1 MSCFW
6 DSLLNS
12 LNKEDCVKLN
22 LIKKTP
28 KHLANR
34 LKGNSKVNL
43 STKCQG
49 NLLTK
54 KQLEEN
60 KLHIDNYDVNSVNDG
75 YLCSTCD
82 PFLLLFCEILSID
95 IHHKYLN
102 NMVIY
107 STGSNRIE
115 YFKSNK
121 GHIQY
126 IKKKILKSVVDKNI
140 FIGKTS
146 KKKIKNIKKIPRLPK
161 KIIKIFRKKKK

>member
-12 LNKEDCVKLN
+12 LNKEDCVKLK
-22 LIKKTP
+22 LIKKMP
-28 KHLANR
+28 KDLANR
-34 LKGNSKVNL
+34 LKANSKVNV

-49 NLLTK
+49 NLLSK

-60 KLHIDNYDVNSVNDG
+60 KLHIDNYDLNSVTDG

-126 IKKKILKSVVDKNI
+126 IKKRKIFKSIIDKNI
-140 FIGKTS
+140 IVS
-146 KKKIKNIKKIPRLPK
+146 KSPNKLKNIKKMYRLPK
-161 KIIKIFRKKKK
+161 KILKTFRIKI